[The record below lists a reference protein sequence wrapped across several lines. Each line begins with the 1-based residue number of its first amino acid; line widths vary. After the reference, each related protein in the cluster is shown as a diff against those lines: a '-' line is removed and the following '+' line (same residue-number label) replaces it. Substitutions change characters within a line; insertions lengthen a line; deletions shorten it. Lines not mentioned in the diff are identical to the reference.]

1 MIGGVYLCPVAIF
14 PLRGYLLY
22 SLQLFGFQTFVE
34 DLFCQPLAIP
44 KTAADITE
52 TSLEVEMDIYKSSI
66 LLSSLTV
73 LFSHRFDNDLAEK
86 QFQNNTI
93 KIIVYQS

>member
-1 MIGGVYLCPVAIF
+1 MPCGQHMAIF
-14 PLRGYLLY
+14 ALIGDFSY

-52 TSLEVEMDIYKSSI
+52 TSLEVEMDTSR
-66 LLSSLTV
+66 LP
-73 LFSHRFDNDLAEK
+73 
-86 QFQNNTI
+86 
-93 KIIVYQS
+93 KI